1 MLKLGDVATTL
12 PSIFVQNKTYT
23 NTTQSQTCKA
33 SFKFTKRI
41 RKHSANNN
49 SKNIFSFPVSQK
61 DNKFNPAE
69 FTHRSYNEF
78 THINSVQTMKMG
90 QKSWD

>member
-1 MLKLGDVATTL
+1 MLLQPYPVSLFKTKLTPT
-12 PSIFVQNKTYT
+12 Q
-23 NTTQSQTCKA
+23 QSQTCKA

-78 THINSVQTMKMG
+78 THMKMG

>member
-1 MLKLGDVATTL
+1 MLLQPYPVSLFKTKVTPTQHRVRHVRHIVRSSLQKESVNIQQTTTA
-12 PSIFVQNKTYT
+12 KT
-23 NTTQSQTCKA
+23 
-33 SFKFTKRI
+33 
-41 RKHSANNN
+41 
-49 SKNIFSFPVSQK
+49 FSPFPVSQK

-78 THINSVQTMKMG
+78 THVNSVQTMKMG

>member
-1 MLKLGDVATTL
+1 MLLQPYPVSLFKTKLTPT
-12 PSIFVQNKTYT
+12 Q
-23 NTTQSQTCKA
+23 QSQTCKA

-41 RKHSANNN
+41 RKHSANN